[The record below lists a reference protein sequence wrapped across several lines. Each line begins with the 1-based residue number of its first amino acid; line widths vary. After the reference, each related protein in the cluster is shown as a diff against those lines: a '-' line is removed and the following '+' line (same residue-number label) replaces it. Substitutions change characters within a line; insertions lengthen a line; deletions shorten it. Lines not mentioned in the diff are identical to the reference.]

1 MGHAQRIGFS
11 RLDQAIA
18 DMGSAGLLEH
28 IVVRVSEGEHPS
40 RIAQQMGMPWV
51 VLRRWLESDA
61 SRGQEMELG
70 KRALA
75 DKWVWDG
82 LDAVREADVDTV
94 GLAKLRSE
102 TFAKHAGWHNR
113 KEYGAKTEVEITG
126 TATIN
131 IVEVLARARGRLV
144 TEDPVTVEQID
155 TVGTQTYIPAELN
168 NVSEG
173 GYADAEI

>member
-1 MGHAQRIGFS
+1 M
-11 RLDQAIA
+11 
-18 DMGSAGLLEH
+18 
-28 IVVRVSEGEHPS
+28 
-40 RIAQQMGMPWV
+40 
-51 VLRRWLESDA
+51 
-61 SRGQEMELG
+61 
-70 KRALA
+70 A
-75 DKWVWDG
+75 DKLVWDG